1 MNSEA
6 FVEAIQKFVR
16 DSAVESTV
24 SLHQAP
30 PGRRPAAD
38 LVARSN
44 WFNALSAD
52 DVARVEEM
60 MAQAAH
66 AAVFGFL
73 AVLDG
78 VRTIDTENGRFELFY
93 VGDERSLL
101 NPPDR
106 DLHDL
111 LDRP

>member
-1 MNSEA
+1 MKTED
-6 FVEAIQKFVR
+6 FVQAIQEHVR
-16 DSAVESTV
+16 DAAVQSTID
-24 SLHQAP
+24 LHKSP
-30 PGRRPAAD
+30 PGRKPDVD
-38 LVARSN
+38 LVARSA
-44 WFNALSAD
+44 WFNGLSPD
-52 DVARVEEM
+52 DAARVEQM
-60 MAQAAH
+60 VAQAAH

-78 VRTIDTENGRFELFY
+78 VRTIDTENGRFELFHE
-93 VGDERSLL
+93 GRERVLL